1 MSIDTTGTPTNP
13 LLSRL
18 CRSTIGER
26 LRLVSINNLT
36 HEWRD
41 DMDESDDYIPKSDEE
56 FAVWLDNFIAVAREL
71 LDELPITAEDLANLE
86 AKRNE
91 WKISC
96 AAHLEAEANAKEAD
110 RELTEAGRKLKVA
123 QRESMDGGTLPLVKG
138 VAANPQL
145 QELTR
150 RHAGMTLRKMLRPKE
165 DHTGDE
171 ES

>member
-1 MSIDTTGTPTNP
+1 
-13 LLSRL
+13 
-18 CRSTIGER
+18 
-26 LRLVSINNLT
+26 
-36 HEWRD
+36 
-41 DMDESDDYIPKSDEE
+41 MDESDDYIPKSDEE

-123 QRESMDGGTLPLVKG
+123 QRESMDGGTLPSRNRLASTASYI
-138 VAANPQL
+138 AAEGRTSVNRFGL
-145 QELTR
+145 QGAKSQCRKLGNQVGR
-150 RHAGMTLRKMLRPKE
+150 NCQRDTLKSPTFR
-165 DHTGDE
+165 
-171 ES
+171 SV